1 MFKPKK
7 ILVPVDF
14 SDRSEICLAKA
25 LEIAENV
32 GSKIVLLHVVEK
44 KEDELLNMY
53 LSKEQL
59 EKINDDIKTH
69 AENQLNELIA
79 KVGSGKSIDIEK
91 RVVFGIPYDVIVR
104 LTEEE
109 DFDLVVIASH
119 GRSGIEKF
127 FYGSTT
133 EKVVRRAA
141 CSVLL
146 VKEKA

>member
-14 SDRSEICLAKA
+14 SDRSEISLAKA

-32 GSKIVLLHVVEK
+32 GSKVVIVHVIEK
-44 KEDELLNMY
+44 KDNDLISMY

-59 EKINDDIKTH
+59 EKINSDIKEF
-69 AENQLNELIA
+69 AEKQMDELVA
-79 KVGSGKSIDIEK
+79 KVGTGKTVDIEK
-91 RVVFGIPYDVIVR
+91 RIVFGVPYDVIVD
-104 LTEEE
+104 LTEKE

-119 GRSGIEKF
+119 GRSGLEKF

-146 VKEKA
+146 VKEKK

>member
-14 SDRSEICLAKA
+14 SDRSEISLAKA

-32 GSKIVLLHVVEK
+32 GSKVVIVHVIEK
-44 KEDELLNMY
+44 KDNDLISMY

-59 EKINDDIKTH
+59 EKINSDIKEF
-69 AENQLNELIA
+69 AEKQMDELIA
-79 KVGSGKSIDIEK
+79 KVGTGKTVYIEK
-91 RVVFGIPYDVIVR
+91 RIVFGVPYDVIVD
-104 LTEEE
+104 LTEKE

-119 GRSGIEKF
+119 GRSGLEKF

-146 VKEKA
+146 VKEKK

>member
-69 AENQLNELIA
+69 AENQLDELIA